1 MKAKVANPQKSLKVA
16 LVYDRVNTP
25 YGGAE
30 KLLQTLHELYP
41 FSPLYTSLYDQKLA
55 PWADIFEVRP
65 SFLNKIPFLKNK
77 HRLVAFLMPIA
88 FESFD
93 FSEFDLVISITSAE
107 AKGIITLPNTTHIC
121 YLLTPP
127 RYLYS
132 HRNFYLQ
139 TKLIFKIPILK
150 FFAKKFLD
158 YLIFWDQIAIHRPDT
173 IIPISKI
180 VQERTKK
187 YYDLKTENPIYPT
200 LINSSLST
208 KTTPPPKTEKYFL
221 IISRLVSYK
230 KIDLAIK
237 ACQQLNKKLII
248 VGEGPEKENLQKL
261 ITKPTLIKLAGST
274 TQKKLNQLYQNCSA
288 LLMIGEEDFGIVAL
302 EAWAFGKPV
311 IINQKSGA
319 SELVTHKKTGLLLKK
334 VDLSGIKTALL
345 EVEQHHWQ
353 PAIIKARARKYNQVG
368 FKRQFASALK
378 NALQ

>member
-1 MKAKVANPQKSLKVA
+1 MKAKVA

-30 KLLQTLHELYP
+30 KLLLSLHELYP
-41 FSPLYTSLYDQKLA
+41 QAPLYTSLYDRRSA
-55 PWADIFEVRP
+55 PWADVFEVRP
-65 SFLNKIPFLKNK
+65 SFLNKIPFLKTK
-77 HRLVAFLMPIA
+77 HRLMASLMPIA

-107 AKGIITLPNTTHIC
+107 AKGIITLPQTTHVC

-139 TKLIFKIPILK
+139 TKLVFKIPILGFLARK
-150 FFAKKFLD
+150 LLD
-158 YLIFWDQIAIHRPDT
+158 YLVFWDQMAVHRPDR

-180 VQERTKK
+180 IQKRAQK
-187 YYDLKTENPIYPT
+187 YYGLKIEKPIYPT
-200 LINSSLST
+200 IVNPLELEKNS
-208 KTTPPPKTEKYFL
+208 PPPKKEKYFL

-248 VGEGPEKENLQKL
+248 VGQGPEKENLEEL
-261 ITKPTLIKLAGST
+261 ITKPSLIKLVGSA
-274 TQKKLNQLYQNCSA
+274 TQKELNQLYKNCLA

-319 SELVTHKKTGLLLKK
+319 NELLIPKKTGLSLKRI
-334 VDLSGIKTALL
+334 DLQGIKTALL

-353 PAIIKARARKYNQVG
+353 PAIIKTQARKYNQVE
-368 FKRQFASALK
+368 FKKQFARALK
-378 NALQ
+378 NALQQI